1 MQHESCVALRVLVHR
16 DFIDLARRGPFALN
30 SRPRMPKKGKKDKK
44 ADKKAA
50 KTAKKEAKVASNSY
64 SDFDMPPEE
73 DDEDQYVA
81 PQKNSVAASK
91 PAAKPAAKPAQK
103 VAAKEYVKA
112 SGIKPVDVSTIRK
125 AVVRFVPWNKCSTF
139 IFQC

>member
-1 MQHESCVALRVLVHR
+1 
-16 DFIDLARRGPFALN
+16 
-30 SRPRMPKKGKKDKK
+30 MPKKGKKDKK

-91 PAAKPAAKPAQK
+91 PAAKPAAKPSKPAAKPAPAQK

-125 AVVRFVPWNKCSTF
+125 AVVRFVP
-139 IFQC
+139 